1 MAHDHS
7 HNHGHDHAHNHGAV
21 GDIKLAFFLNA
32 AFTIFELIGGFYTNS
47 LAIVSDA
54 VHDLGDSFSLGA
66 AWYLEKYSQ
75 RSQDTRY
82 SYGYQR
88 FSLLGALITTTVL
101 IVGSIYVVSQ
111 AIPRLIHPEHS
122 NAQGMI
128 IFAIVGVVVNGLA
141 ALRLRGQKSM
151 NARVVMWHFLEDVL
165 GWVAVLIVGV
175 ALMFTDIH
183 ILDPLLSIVIVLY
196 VLYNVLKNLKRTF
209 AVLLQAVP
217 EDIDLEKIEQR
228 ILGIEKVR
236 SMHHTHVWSLDGEH
250 HVLSTHVVID
260 PNATKDETLD
270 IKCRIRAMTENKDI
284 EHITIEIE
292 FEGEDCS
299 VRER

>member
-1 MAHDHS
+1 MAQDHHPHS
-7 HNHGHDHAHNHGAV
+7 HSHNHGAV

-75 RSQDTRY
+75 RGQDTRY

-88 FSLLGALITTTVL
+88 FSLLGALVTTTVL
-101 IVGSIYVVSQ
+101 IVGSIYVISQ

-128 IFAIVGVVVNGLA
+128 IFAVVGVAVNGLA
-141 ALRLRGQKSM
+141 ALRLRGRNSM

-165 GWVAVLIVGV
+165 GWVAVLIVGITLV
-175 ALMFTDIH
+175 FSDIH
-183 ILDPLLSIVIVLY
+183 VLDPILSIAIVLY
-196 VLYNVLKNLKRTF
+196 VLYNVLKNLKRTL
-209 AVLLQAVP
+209 AVFLQAVP
-217 EDIDLEKIEQR
+217 EEVDLERIEQR
-228 ILGIEKVR
+228 ILGIDKVR

-260 PNATKDETLD
+260 ANATKDEALD

-299 VRER
+299 VREI